1 MIRKASLMIFA
12 CVALFAAESKSV
24 KESGK
29 EKDMCS
35 PPPGSIAPALP
46 AHLMKGQGDI
56 YFAITTTSPEAQK
69 FFDQGVAQMH
79 SFWANEAERS
89 FLQAAALDPDAPM
102 PWWGVS
108 MVAAGDYRPRHQLE
122 RDGPAKPGAKTKPIE
137 LKGGQLRAQEAALKA
152 VRLSEISGK
161 ATEVEKLYIASIAAR
176 RQVKDGQAKDLNEAY
191 IAGLRAILAAYPDEV
206 EAGTYL
212 ALHLMRGYTLPDR
225 APREGTMEAVN
236 LLRAL
241 AVKFPD
247 HAGVHHYIIHGWEG
261 ATFAAEAWPSCERYP
276 QLVTNIPHALHMP
289 GHIWAQTGRW
299 KEGEKSFQ
307 DAAVNE
313 IGYMNADALYG
324 NYHHAHNIE
333 FLITTY
339 GFDGR
344 YDEAVSAARGLMAF
358 PENPRQAADLD
369 DSYTAYRM
377 GWFGLMRTLVTFE
390 KWNEI
395 LDGKTLPVL
404 DKPREQAWR
413 HWALGVAYANKGNA
427 RKARGEYKLMEL
439 AMKEFPA
446 KVDKPIPPPLK
457 VAQEELAG
465 QIAIAQ
471 KHTEKGLKL
480 LAEAGAHERA
490 LRYTEPPSYPRPVLD
505 ALGKRASAAGKADA
519 AIAAWHGALEQ
530 TPGDPRAQK
539 GLNSATQRTASG
551 IE

>member
-1 MIRKASLMIFA
+1 MKRSGFLVFFA
-12 CVALFAAESKSV
+12 CAALTAAESRS
-24 KESGK
+24 SK

-35 PPPGSIAPALP
+35 PPPGSIAPSLP
-46 AHLMKGQGDI
+46 AHLMSGQGDI
-56 YFAITTTSPEAQK
+56 HFAITTTNPDAQK

-79 SFWANEAERS
+79 SFWATEAERS
-89 FLQAAALDPDAPM
+89 FLQAAALDPEAPM
-102 PWWGVS
+102 PWWGVA

-122 RDGPAKPGAKTKPIE
+122 RDAPGKQGSAAKKTNE
-137 LKGGQLRAQEAALKA
+137 LKGGPLRAKEAAEKA
-152 VRLSEISGK
+152 VKLGAGPGK
-161 ATEVEKLYIASIAAR
+161 ATDLEKLYIAAIAGR
-176 RQVKDGQAKDLNEAY
+176 RQAKDANEAY
-191 IAGLRAILAAYPDEV
+191 VTGLRAILASYPDEV
-206 EAGTYL
+206 EAGSYL
-212 ALHLMRGYTLPDR
+212 ALHLMRGFTLPER
-225 APREGTMEAVN
+225 TPREGTMEAVN
-236 LLRAL
+236 LLRSL
-241 AVKFPD
+241 VVKFPQ

-299 KEGEKSFQ
+299 AEGEKSFT

-313 IGYMNADALYG
+313 IGYMKADALYG

-339 GFDGR
+339 GFDGKF
-344 YDEAVSAARGLMAF
+344 DEAMKAARGLMEFA
-358 PENPRQAADLD
+358 ENPRQAADLD

-390 KWNEI
+390 KWDAI
-395 LDGKTLPVL
+395 LDGATLPVL
-404 DKPREQAWR
+404 NKPREEAWR
-413 HWALGVAYANKGNA
+413 HWATGVAYANKGNA
-427 RKARGEYKLMEL
+427 RKAKGQLKLMET
-439 AMKEFPA
+439 AMKEFET
-446 KVDKPIPPPLK
+446 KVDKPVPPPLK
-457 VAQEELAG
+457 VAMEELLG
-465 QIAIAQ
+465 QIAMAE

-505 ALGKRASAAGKADA
+505 ALGKRATLAGKPDV
-519 AIAAWHGALEQ
+519 AIAAWHNALEQ

-539 GLNSATQRTASG
+539 GLSSSTQKAFSG